1 MNIYKSLKS
10 KRRDGTL
17 PKTTNSMH
25 SSGVEKMS
33 GLSENHPN
41 SLNGEIEIL
50 EKVVVEGL
58 GKLKTTVNAYAA
70 TSLEQIRQSQQ
81 LGDGLKADI
90 ATLQAKLEQTEEA
103 IAKQDSSREELKKTL
118 TAEIESLQSRLNAK
132 DESLTKREKELSEYK
147 TKADNNGRQINELQL
162 AIHKANEQVAGQA
175 KAVDAVTKSLHA
187 KITEL
192 EALLKKPQAVAEEE
206 VSTIEELTAPAEK
219 LETIINDKKEHFM
232 PQDVESNELTA
243 KSKHLTIGFGETSAF
258 TGISAEP
265 VANTAAQHRP
275 ITGPETSTPGEFGV
289 TKVASIVE
297 PRDTVSPDLLKLI
310 VSELAEFTNVMESLA
325 SLLVRRH
332 MKHLG
337 ESIERFPLKRLPELF
352 EALATEVSGDN
363 RQIDFRQRLAQRTH
377 ITLT

>member
-17 PKTTNSMH
+17 PETTNSMH

-81 LGDGLKADI
+81 IGDGLKADI

-206 VSTIEELTAPAEK
+206 VSTIEELTAHVEK
-219 LETIINDKKEHFM
+219 LETIINDKQAHFM

-332 MKHLG
+332 VKHLG

-352 EALATEVSGDN
+352 EVLATEVSGDN

>member
-1 MNIYKSLKS
+1 
-10 KRRDGTL
+10 
-17 PKTTNSMH
+17 
-25 SSGVEKMS
+25 MS

-50 EKVVVEGL
+50 EKAVVEGL

-192 EALLKKPQAVAEEE
+192 EALLKKPQSVAEDK
-206 VSTIEELTAPAEK
+206 VSTIEELTAPTEK
-219 LETIINDKKEHFM
+219 LETI
-232 PQDVESNELTA
+232 
-243 KSKHLTIGFGETSAF
+243 
-258 TGISAEP
+258 
-265 VANTAAQHRP
+265 
-275 ITGPETSTPGEFGV
+275 
-289 TKVASIVE
+289 
-297 PRDTVSPDLLKLI
+297 
-310 VSELAEFTNVMESLA
+310 
-325 SLLVRRH
+325 
-332 MKHLG
+332 
-337 ESIERFPLKRLPELF
+337 
-352 EALATEVSGDN
+352 
-363 RQIDFRQRLAQRTH
+363 
-377 ITLT
+377 

>member
-10 KRRDGTL
+10 KRRDRTL

-25 SSGVEKMS
+25 SSGVEEMS

-103 IAKQDSSREELKKTL
+103 IAKQDSFREELKKTL

-219 LETIINDKKEHFM
+219 LETIINDKQAHFM

-297 PRDTVSPDLLKLI
+297 PQDTVSPDLLKLI

-332 MKHLG
+332 VKHLG

-352 EALATEVSGDN
+352 EVLATEVSGDN

>member
-17 PKTTNSMH
+17 PETTNSMH

-50 EKVVVEGL
+50 EKAVVEGL

-192 EALLKKPQAVAEEE
+192 EALLKKPQSVAEDK
-206 VSTIEELTAPAEK
+206 VSTIEELTAPTEK
-219 LETIINDKKEHFM
+219 LETIIINDKQEHFM

-258 TGISAEP
+258 TEISAEP

-275 ITGPETSTPGEFGV
+275 I
-289 TKVASIVE
+289 
-297 PRDTVSPDLLKLI
+297 
-310 VSELAEFTNVMESLA
+310 
-325 SLLVRRH
+325 
-332 MKHLG
+332 
-337 ESIERFPLKRLPELF
+337 
-352 EALATEVSGDN
+352 
-363 RQIDFRQRLAQRTH
+363 RT
-377 ITLT
+377 